1 MANRRNNDKI
11 EVMSKRQRN
20 IIFFAV
26 FLTALGSALAADRT
40 VGAFLVDKAVKLFYD
55 SGGDYEK
62 YHGRAFLCVNVVDGD
77 TIDID
82 LPDGAYENTRI
93 RLLGVDTP
101 ETVDPRKKVM
111 RYGPEATKF
120 TERMCLNKKVRVF
133 TDTISN
139 VRDRYGRLLVYVEL
153 ENGRVLNEALITNGL
168 AFADTRFGHSR
179 KAVYVEL
186 EKQAIV
192 ADAGM
197 WADADVGEMPVW
209 VRERYVQ
216 VKRFSQVRE

>member
-1 MANRRNNDKI
+1 
-11 EVMSKRQRN
+11 MSKRQRN

-26 FLTALGSALAADRT
+26 FLLAGTAALVADRT
-40 VGAFLVDKAVKLFYD
+40 AGIFLVNSAVKLFYD

-62 YHGRAFLCVNVVDGD
+62 YHGRAFICVNVVDGD

-82 LPDGAYENTRI
+82 LPDGAYDSTRI

-111 RYGPEATKF
+111 RYGPEATTF
-120 TERMCLNKKVRVF
+120 TAKMCLDKNVTVI
-133 TDTISN
+133 TDTLSD
-139 VRDRYGRLLVYVEL
+139 VRDRYGRLLAYISL
-153 ENGRVLNEALITNGL
+153 ENGKTLNEELITRGL
-168 AFADTRFGHSR
+168 AFADTRFPHSR
-179 KAVYVEL
+179 KAVYIEL
-186 EKQAIV
+186 EKQAILS
-192 ADAGM
+192 DAGM

-216 VKRFSQVRE
+216 VKNLSKVKVNE